1 MYNLYLKPCIIW
13 QAQSSID
20 TYDFDMAQRFCQK
33 ALEMDSD
40 NVRALETTGL
50 VMLEVQNLDAAKQVC
65 AIEKF
70 IWMDGSQ

>member
-1 MYNLYLKPCIIW
+1 
-13 QAQSSID
+13 
-20 TYDFDMAQRFCQK
+20 MAQRFCQK

-70 IWMDGSQ
+70 I